1 MLQQIIP
8 GKKLLILGFLALAS
22 LPLQAQFIPGQYE
35 DEAPFRT
42 WNSFPYLGASSLGRG
57 QTAFTLGADATVSP
71 ANPAL
76 LAALPKWTFSFG
88 GSLQNATAMR
98 YGPLNSGPISSDEPL
113 GHTLFSGDHAAVSF
127 HSGRWAFAAVVFLSE
142 AFDRPVAEVVER
154 YSNGDYVFRYTQAG
168 FLRTYHLAAA
178 FRISSRLAVGFGLNI
193 DSGRLETELF
203 EDILG
208 RYQISGTKT
217 AELSGLFINGGLFW
231 DISPSVRAAVAFRT
245 PSTLESRTETVDR
258 FTFPVAGTDISING
272 SSDDSFKRP
281 LVIGAG
287 VSTQISTRLRVLA
300 DIAYLRWSAYR
311 AVWLGEGQVRNFR
324 DTIRLSAGGE
334 YAVDFRLFGKNG
346 KAPVRLGL
354 VYDPQPTQDPRSAYL
369 GFTLGTGL
377 EIGGFRLNLGALISA
392 ESGSGDGLLGRRISL
407 DLGYIF

>member
-1 MLQQIIP
+1 MI
-8 GKKLLILGFLALAS
+8 LILGFLAIAA

-42 WNSFPYLGASSLGRG
+42 WNSFPYLGAASLGRG
-57 QTAFTLGADATVSP
+57 QTAFAWGADATVSP

-76 LAALPKWTFSFG
+76 LVALPKWTFSLG

-98 YGPLNSGPISSDEPL
+98 YGPLNSGPISSAEPL

-127 HSGRWAFAAVVFLSE
+127 RSGRWAFAAAVFLSE

-154 YSNGDYVFRYTQAG
+154 YSNGDYVFRYTQSG
-168 FLRTYHLAAA
+168 FLRTYHLAGA

-193 DSGRLETELF
+193 DSGRLETELY

-208 RYQISGTKT
+208 RYQITGTKT
-217 AELSGLFINGGLFW
+217 AALSGLFVNGGLFW
-231 DISPSVRAAVAFRT
+231 DISPSVRAAVTFRT

-258 FTFPVAGTDISING
+258 FVFPAAGTDISING

-281 LVIGAG
+281 LVVGAG
-287 VSTQISTRLRVLA
+287 VSAQIGARFRALA

-311 AVWLGEGQVRNFR
+311 AVWLGEEQARDFR

-334 YAVDFRLFGKNG
+334 YVTDFRMFGKNG
-346 KAPVRLGL
+346 KAPVRLGI
-354 VYDPQPTQDPRSAYL
+354 VYDPQPTPAPRSAYI